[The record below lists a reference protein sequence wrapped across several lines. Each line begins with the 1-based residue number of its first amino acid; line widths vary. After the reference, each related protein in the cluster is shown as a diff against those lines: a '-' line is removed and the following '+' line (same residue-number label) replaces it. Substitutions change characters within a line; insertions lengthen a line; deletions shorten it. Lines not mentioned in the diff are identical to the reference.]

1 MTTSQ
6 HVFRGVAATTASETA
21 PLLGPTASE
30 PSNAAAGRA
39 AVAAPVPK
47 TSGSH
52 GTFSRD
58 TADPELTNGAGHANG
73 ADSANDDEPKIK
85 VNMVQL
91 LPALAIGIFLVAMDQ
106 TLTIATYGK
115 MGSDLNAL
123 NNTSWIATS
132 YFLTLTTFQ
141 PLYGRLSDI
150 FGRKECLLFAYS
162 VFGIGCLGCGLAQDI
177 VQLCIARGVAGM
189 GGGGMNAI
197 VSILVTDLVSL
208 RDRGVWQGYINV
220 VFAAGIASGAPI
232 GGLLADSIGWR
243 WAFAGQFPIAIVAW
257 IAVFAVLQSPEAHDD
272 AKQHWKQKLLRIDF
286 LGAFALSAAAFVLL
300 FGLDNGANEGW
311 GRPITVVPL
320 ALTPVL
326 FAIFIFIEVKIAT
339 DPFAPGHVILN
350 PALLAA
356 YGSNFF
362 GVAAQMGALFFIA
375 MFYQAAM
382 ALTATQSGLMLV
394 PSTVLGLTGS
404 LGGGVRHEEDGGY
417 TILLLGIIPMVLFTG
432 GLDQVRGRRRYWNVD
447 SHTRSK
453 YLLLASAITT
463 TLIAI
468 IANCA
473 PEDMAIA
480 VACSYLF
487 RSLGTTIGIS
497 LSTAVLQQ
505 VLRTELAARLQDGG
519 RAAEI
524 EEHVRQS
531 LDYIWTLPPRTAET
545 VRDCYAVATTWAF
558 LPIALL
564 TGLCLISTTF
574 IHEKK
579 LDR

>member
-1 MTTSQ
+1 MAVEEEVVS
-6 HVFRGVAATTASETA
+6 RGVTDTASETA
-21 PLLGPTASE
+21 PLLGP
-30 PSNAAAGRA
+30 
-39 AVAAPVPK
+39 AAPPEQGDATPAACVSK
-47 TSGSH
+47 TNGSH

-58 TADPELTNGAGHANG
+58 TADPAPTNGGDANG
-73 ADSANDDEPKIK
+73 IRDDEPKIK
-85 VNMVQL
+85 VNMAQL
-91 LPALAIGIFLVAMDQ
+91 LPALAIGLFLVAMDQ

-177 VQLCIARGVAGM
+177 GATM
-189 GGGGMNAI
+189 
-197 VSILVTDLVSL
+197 SL
-208 RDRGVWQGYINV
+208 RDRGMWQGYINI
-220 VFAAGIASGAPI
+220 VFGAGIASGGPI

-243 WAFAGQFPIAIVAW
+243 SAFAGQFPIAILAW
-257 IAVFAVLQSPEAHDD
+257 AAVFTVLPSRPAPDEADE
-272 AKQHWKQKLLRIDF
+272 ASQHWRQKLRRIDF

-300 FGLDNGANEGW
+300 FGLDNGANEG
-311 GRPITVVPL
+311 G
-320 ALTPVL
+320 
-326 FAIFIFIEVKIAT
+326 VKVAT
-339 DPFAPGHVILN
+339 DPFAPGHVILH
-350 PALLAA
+350 PPLLAA

-362 GVAAQMGALFFIA
+362 GVAAQMGVFFFIA

-382 ALTATQSGLMLV
+382 ALTATQSGLMFV
-394 PSTVLGLTGS
+394 PSTVLGLVGS
-404 LGGGVRHEEDGGY
+404 LGGGLVMRKTGKYYGLTLTGF
-417 TILLLGIIPMVLFTG
+417 TILLLSIIPLVLFVGTPTKSVVG
-432 GLDQVRGRRRYWNVD
+432 VVIGMAFMMLG
-447 SHTRSK
+447 
-453 YLLLASAITT
+453 ASISITT

-473 PEDMAIA
+473 PEDMAMA

-487 RSLGTTIGIS
+487 RSLGTTLGIS

-505 VLRTELAARLQDGG
+505 VLRTELAARLRDGG

-524 EEHVRQS
+524 EAHVRQS
-531 LDYIWTLPPRTAET
+531 LDYIWTLPPPVATT
-545 VRDCYAVATTWAF
+545 VRDCYAVATAWAF

-564 TGLCLISTTF
+564 ACLCLVSTSF
-574 IHEKK
+574 IREKK